1 MASAM
6 FILRLESALP
16 HVRNSSALTSASL
29 WIVTLLSCVWT
40 FWSAHKSEEASTF
53 FTLLTSTGD
62 SLVNIV
68 KAHSFALLYLGG
80 VATALASYL
89 QAIGQR
95 GMTAERASI
104 LYAMDPVYGAVF
116 AYLLLDEHFGVYAYV
131 GVS

>member
-1 MASAM
+1 M
-6 FILRLESALP
+6 
-16 HVRNSSALTSASL
+16 
-29 WIVTLLSCVWT
+29 
-40 FWSAHKSEEASTF
+40 
-53 FTLLTSTGD
+53 
-62 SLVNIV
+62 
-68 KAHSFALLYLGG
+68 YLGG

-131 GVS
+131 GVSWITIAAATNAHVDFGRHPKSEWWGHRMTESDKRTSNLWEGIVSQ